1 MLVVDVN
8 IYRIGQQ
15 IKWIVTAFAMVFWK
29 EWF

>member
-15 IKWIVTAFAMVFWK
+15 IKWIVTAFAMVF
-29 EWF
+29 